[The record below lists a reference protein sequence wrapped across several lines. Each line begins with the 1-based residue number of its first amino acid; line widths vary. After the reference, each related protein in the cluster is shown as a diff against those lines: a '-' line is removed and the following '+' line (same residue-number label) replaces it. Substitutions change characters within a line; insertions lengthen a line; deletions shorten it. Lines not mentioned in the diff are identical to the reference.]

1 MRDAYLQP
9 GLERE
14 PQFAAR
20 LSRTRQA
27 SRLARSNLEAS
38 VARLTVEPGV
48 EPARLTAAQI
58 ILANSR
64 RFLQAVMALEA
75 GIFRSH
81 AVPARHAFADLA
93 NAVDTTLY
101 LLSAYLRG
109 KSTPHPNDLPDLR
122 EAHHALVTSGD
133 SNVERYALVNV
144 ESDRVTN
151 SVNSLVVDVFNW
163 LDSTM

>member
-1 MRDAYLQP
+1 
-9 GLERE
+9 
-14 PQFAAR
+14 
-20 LSRTRQA
+20 
-27 SRLARSNLEAS
+27 
-38 VARLTVEPGV
+38 V

-64 RFLQAVMALEA
+64 RFLHAVMALEA

-101 LLSAYLRG
+101 FLSAYLRG
-109 KSTPHPNDLPDLR
+109 KATPHPNDLPDLR

-163 LDSTM
+163 LDSDM